1 MAAQAPESDAE
12 YEYKTLQVNRKEFN
26 NELGESLT
34 DLAADGWNVV
44 ETVRTT
50 NHTVGVILRRE
61 R

>member
-1 MAAQAPESDAE
+1 MTECE
-12 YEYKTLQVNRKEFN
+12 YMTVQVNRKEFN

-34 DLAADGWNVV
+34 DLAADGWSVV

-61 R
+61 V